1 MLGHFSHV
9 ELFVIL
15 WAVAPRLLCPWDSP
29 GKNTGV
35 DLPTQGLN
43 YHLWSLHWLVGS
55 LPLVSPGKKY
65 KEVSTNSQILIYHY
79 VLISDVNAGNIT
91 VSTTIY
97 IYNMFRV

>member
-1 MLGHFSHV
+1 MVQTKGDSSAVCECMLGHFSHV

-43 YHLWSLHWLVGS
+43 YHLWSPSLAGGFFTTSVTWEEIQRGIHKFTDTY
-55 LPLVSPGKKY
+55 LPLCV
-65 KEVSTNSQILIYHY
+65 
-79 VLISDVNAGNIT
+79 D
-91 VSTTIY
+91 
-97 IYNMFRV
+97 F